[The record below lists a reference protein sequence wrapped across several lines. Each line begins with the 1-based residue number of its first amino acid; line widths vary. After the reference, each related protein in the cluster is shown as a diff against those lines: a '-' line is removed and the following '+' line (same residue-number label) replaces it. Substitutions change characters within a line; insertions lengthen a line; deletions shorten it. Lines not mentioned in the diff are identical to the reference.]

1 MTDETTSED
10 MIRAIRYAN
19 AKRLCP
25 SIMDKLAEAESN
37 EHGITICDEQD
48 REPIVIFYEELP
60 HLRAFLER
68 DDQPTP

>member
-10 MIRAIRYAN
+10 MIRAIRYA
-19 AKRLCP
+19 
-25 SIMDKLAEAESN
+25 LAEAESN